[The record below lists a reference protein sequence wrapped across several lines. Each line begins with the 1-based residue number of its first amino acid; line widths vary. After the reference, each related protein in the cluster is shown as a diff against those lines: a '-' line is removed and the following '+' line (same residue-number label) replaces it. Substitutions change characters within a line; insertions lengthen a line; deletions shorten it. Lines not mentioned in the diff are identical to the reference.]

1 MNYKIIRSK
10 RKTASLRIAKDGT
23 VEVRCPLKLSSTF
36 IEEFVQS
43 KQEWIDKYIAIRQQ
57 QNKQKTNFSL
67 HYEDTILY
75 RGKAYPILAQI
86 GKQSGFNG
94 SFFYLPPNLD
104 NEQIKNKIV
113 TIYKKIAKEYIG
125 NRVLEYASKMGVM
138 PTAIKINSAKTRWGS
153 CSGKNSLN
161 FSWFLILA
169 QDTVIDYVVVHEL
182 AHILQHNHSNHFWKI
197 VEQVL
202 PDYKVRQQGLKVL
215 QEKLSEEDWSLNN
228 ANFN

>member
-10 RKTASLRIAKDGT
+10 RKTASLRITKEGT
-23 VEVRCPLKLSSTF
+23 VEVRCPLKLSSVF
-36 IEEFVQS
+36 IEEFVHS
-43 KQEWIDKYIAIRQQ
+43 KQEWIERHIAIRQQ
-57 QNKQKTNFSL
+57 QNKQKTKFSL
-67 HYEDTILY
+67 CYEDTILY

-104 NEQIKNKIV
+104 NEQIKNKVIA
-113 TIYKKIAKEYIG
+113 IYKKLAKEYIEK
-125 NRVLEYASKMGVM
+125 RVLEYVSKMGVM

-169 QDTVIDYVVVHEL
+169 QDSVIDYVVVHEL
-182 AHILQHNHSNHFWKI
+182 AHIIQHNHSNQFWAV

-202 PDYKVRQQGLKVL
+202 PDYKERRQGLKVL
-215 QEKLSEEDWSLNN
+215 QEKLSEEDWSLSS